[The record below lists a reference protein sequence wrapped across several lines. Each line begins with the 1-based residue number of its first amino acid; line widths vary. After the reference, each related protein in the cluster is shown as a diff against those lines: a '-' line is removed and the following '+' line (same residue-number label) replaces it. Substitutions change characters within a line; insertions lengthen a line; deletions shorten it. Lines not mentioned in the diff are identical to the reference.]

1 MGALWIAH
9 VKVTNEESYMK
20 YAKLAG
26 AAIADH
32 GGKFIARGGRYVQLE
47 GNDRPRNVVAKFPTL
62 EDAVACYHSPAYQEA
77 LSFAKG
83 ASERDLLV
91 VETDE

>member
-9 VKVTNEESYMK
+9 VKVIDEESYNK

-47 GNDRPRNVVAKFPTL
+47 GNDRPRNVVAQFPSV
-62 EDAVACYHSPAYQEA
+62 EAAVGCYNSAQYQAA
-77 LSFAKG
+77 LQFAKG

-91 VETDE
+91 VETTE